1 MIVLIL
7 PTKLELQDYF
17 KTKKIISHNK
27 KLNQRYKAVR
37 NISYIC

>member
-17 KTKKIISHNK
+17 KTKKIINHNK
-27 KLNQRYKAVR
+27 KHKPK
-37 NISYIC
+37 I